1 MRSSG
6 CARLLSQ
13 VGGGERGGGSE
24 GGEVNGGGGETLSG
38 EERLIGFVD
47 HLSTEE
53 EDGGFTD
60 ADWQRAARPPLPLL
74 EEGNLAHLV
83 ISDCLR
89 PFPPNA
95 LILLSLRRLH
105 FPASLSSLSTWYG
118 KKAAD

>member
-1 MRSSG
+1 M
-6 CARLLSQ
+6 
-13 VGGGERGGGSE
+13 ER
-24 GGEVNGGGGETLSG
+24 EVNGGGGETLSG

-53 EDGGFTD
+53 E
-60 ADWQRAARPPLPLL
+60 ARMEDLRTLTGSPLL
-74 EEGNLAHLV
+74 EEGDLAHLV
-83 ISDCLR
+83 ISDRLR

-105 FPASLSSLSTWYG
+105 FPASLSSLSTSYG